1 MTDDNPFE
9 GHPEQPPGVDGDDP
23 KSLPGAAD
31 AATRVLRY
39 VEALGDGLYDVIP
52 LRDGPVLLYGR
63 DLEVV
68 ARAARDS
75 VKAREIRTRLE
86 HHLRPNTD
94 PCQDRGCGWPCDVAE
109 AFGYVEPWDG
119 S

>member
-1 MTDDNPFE
+1 MTSDNPFE

-23 KSLPGAAD
+23 GSLPRVVD

-39 VEALGDGLYDVIP
+39 VETLGDGLYDVVP
-52 LRDGPVLLYGR
+52 QRDGPVLLYGR

-75 VKAREIRTRLE
+75 VRVRGPRVQLHIEPQGCTSPGAADAARRHGAQPT
-86 HHLRPNTD
+86 
-94 PCQDRGCGWPCDVAE
+94 GG
-109 AFGYVEPWDG
+109 G